1 MHSIAPTTVG
11 CERNTRNVSV
21 GESDEVLFGSE
32 ITTKKELVLKTLK
45 LFVIIV
51 SFMIYANV
59 PYLY

>member
-1 MHSIAPTTVG
+1 MHPPQLAATEIRVISVYEGSTDK
-11 CERNTRNVSV
+11 VS
-21 GESDEVLFGSE
+21 FGSE
-32 ITTKKELVLKTLK
+32 VTAKKGLVLKTLQ

>member
-1 MHSIAPTTVG
+1 MSLQKSST
-11 CERNTRNVSV
+11 
-21 GESDEVLFGSE
+21 DEVLFGSE